1 MARRLNCALDWE
13 NAGYAPSGVH
23 LLSYPH
29 KSALSSE
36 SSAAAMGLDPTT
48 CSDFAHSSSICSRG
62 AQSIYSWFFLLCHVY
77 LPYLLYQC
85 HAQMTVMSDVSEA
98 SYKNRNTQRHLGGA
112 GNGLFH
118 VNRANDVML

>member
-62 AQSIYSWFFLLCHVY
+62 AQSIYSWFFLLCHALLLRVY
-77 LPYLLYQC
+77 VEKGKAWKPC
-85 HAQMTVMSDVSEA
+85 PNDGDV
-98 SYKNRNTQRHLGGA
+98 
-112 GNGLFH
+112 
-118 VNRANDVML
+118 